1 MSSIEVTGVRKSYGA
16 VSVLDSINLSVA
28 DGSKTVIVGSSGSG
42 KTTLLRLLSGFEFPD
57 AGSIRIDGRTV
68 AGRDAS
74 GMDVRIQAHRRQ
86 IGYVA
91 QDGALFPHLSVG
103 ENIAFGLAGVDRRLR
118 QSRVQELLELVSLD
132 SSLQSR
138 RPDQLSGGQQQRV
151 ALARALAREPKV
163 MLLDEPFSALD
174 FALRATTR
182 DLVSEAL
189 TSAGITT
196 VLVTHDRAEALAFG
210 DQLAVLRDG
219 RLVQV
224 GSPRELYST
233 PADVSTARFLGDAI
247 ILRATVDDTG
257 AHTAIGTVAVAGPA
271 ESGSCV
277 VMLRPEQLV
286 VRGSVDGAGR
296 VTGVEFSGPEVLL
309 TVHLVASDETIR
321 VAAPVSASV
330 NAPVTAPV
338 SAPGAAVGSVP
349 ESVGGAAVLGV
360 GDRVDIYATSPARVF
375 AAS

>member
-1 MSSIEVTGVRKSYGA
+1 MSSIEVAGVRKSYGA
-16 VSVLDSINLSVA
+16 VSVLDGIDLSVA

-57 AGSIRIDGRTV
+57 AGSIRVDSRTV

-74 GMDVRIQAHRRQ
+74 GADVRIQAHRRQ

-132 SSLQSR
+132 LSLQSR

-174 FALRATTR
+174 FALRAITR

-189 TSAGITT
+189 TVAGITT

-233 PADVSTARFLGDAI
+233 PADVSTARFLGDAV
-247 ILRATVDDTG
+247 ILRAIVDDTG
-257 AHTAIGTVAVAGPA
+257 AHTALGTVAVSGPST
-271 ESGSCV
+271 SGSCV

-286 VRGSVDGAGR
+286 VRGSIDGAGR

-309 TVHLVASDETIR
+309 TVHLIASDETIR
-321 VAAPVSASV
+321 VAAPGAS
-330 NAPVTAPV
+330 PV
-338 SAPGAAVGSVP
+338 
-349 ESVGGAAVLGV
+349 SVGGTAMLGV
-360 GDRVDIYATSPARVF
+360 GDRVDIYATSPARVC